1 MSDYFCTRY
10 IKVKNKNFVAVGT
23 FVAIG
28 PVVANNEVHF
38 GYVETTINILPKA
51 RT

>member
-1 MSDYFCTRY
+1 MELLLPLELICHW
-10 IKVKNKNFVAVGT
+10 NFVAVGT

-28 PVVANNEVHF
+28 PVVANNEVRF